1 MKNCMNKFFLALVAV
16 FALFLIAGCSA
27 VGIRTSE
34 EAEYKVLVQE
44 GVIQIR
50 EYEPY
55 VIAETLV
62 NNKNYGEAGRLG
74 FRRLF
79 AYISGKN
86 QGDREISMTAPVIAQ
101 MQNAPVGVGIEMT
114 APVVTERTGSGWV
127 YAFVLPAEFPDLESA
142 PLPADP
148 LVKLKLIPGKKMAAI
163 TYAGSTGER
172 KMNLKTRELT
182 KWIQGRQLTKVS
194 GPVSARYDPPWTL
207 PFFRRN
213 EVLIEVD

>member
-62 NNKNYGEAGRLG
+62 KNKDYDEAGRLG

-86 QGDREISMTAPVIAQ
+86 EGDREISMTAPVIAQ
-101 MQNAPVGVGIEMT
+101 MQNAPVGAGIKMT
-114 APVVTERTGSGWV
+114 APVVAERTGSGWV

>member
-1 MKNCMNKFFLALVAV
+1 MKNRMNKFFLALVAV
-16 FALFLIAGCSA
+16 SALFLITGCSA
-27 VGIRTSE
+27 VGIRTGE
-34 EAEYKVLVQE
+34 EARYKVLVQE
-44 GVIQIR
+44 GAIQIR

-62 NNKNYGEAGRLG
+62 NNKDYDEAGSLG

-101 MQNAPVGVGIEMT
+101 RQNAPVGVEIEMT
-114 APVVTERTGSGWV
+114 APVVAERTASGWV
-127 YAFVLPAEFPDLESA
+127 YAFVLPAGFPDLESA

-163 TYAGSTGER
+163 TYAGSTGEK

-194 GPVSARYDPPWTL
+194 DPVSARYDPPWTL

-213 EVLIEVD
+213 EVLIEVN

>member
-1 MKNCMNKFFLALVAV
+1 MKNHMNKLILALVTV
-16 FALFLIAGCSA
+16 STLLLITGCST

-34 EAEYKVLVQE
+34 EASYKVLVQE
-44 GVIQIR
+44 DDIQIR

-62 NNKNYGEAGRLG
+62 KNKDYDEAGNIG

-79 AYISGKN
+79 AYITGKN
-86 QGDREISMTAPVIAQ
+86 QGDRKISMTAPVIAQ
-101 MQNAPVGVGIEMT
+101 RQNAPAGIEIEMT
-114 APVVTERTGSGWV
+114 APVVAERTDSGWM
-127 YAFVLPAEFPDLESA
+127 YAFVLPAEFSDLESV

-148 LVKLKLIPGKKMAAI
+148 LVNLKLIPGKKMAAI
-163 TYAGSTGER
+163 TYTGSTAEN

-182 KWIQGRQLTKVS
+182 EWIHDRQLTKES
-194 GPVSARYDPPWTL
+194 DPVSARYDPPWTL

-213 EVLIEVD
+213 EVLIEIN